1 MAQCIFINTCIL
13 CCSSYTEAM
22 TCISRLIEAC
32 PEDRHREIKVALASY
47 SGMEQE
53 LQDLC
58 TTNGLYE
65 SKSTNLIPQ
74 HGAHVIHAEY

>member
-1 MAQCIFINTCIL
+1 
-13 CCSSYTEAM
+13 M
-22 TCISRLIEAC
+22 TCISNLIEIC
-32 PEDRHREIKVALASY
+32 PEDKHREIKIALASF

-65 SKSTNLIPQ
+65 STYILNDLSL
-74 HGAHVIHAEY
+74 